1 MPATHRHGDA
11 RACGATTIVSGQSTV
26 FMNGVLQSVNGDP
39 NTHGAGNLIAGS
51 KEVFAGGILCV
62 NNSADS
68 AAAEAEAERQRQEAL
83 EHARMLERAIAKE
96 HADRPIKTML
106 FDRLRKSGGRLK

>member
-11 RACGATTIVSGQSTV
+11 RVCGATTIVSGQSTV

-51 KEVFAGGILCV
+51 KNVFAGGKLCV

-68 AAAEAEAERQRQEAL
+68 AAADGLCPSA
-83 EHARMLERAIAKE
+83 
-96 HADRPIKTML
+96 
-106 FDRLRKSGGRLK
+106 GGTHCAPATAGGSPNIFIGD

>member
-62 NNSADS
+62 NNSEDS
-68 AAAEAEAERQRQEAL
+68 AAADSL
-83 EHARMLERAIAKE
+83 CV
-96 HADRPIKTML
+96 PV
-106 FDRLRKSGGRLK
+106 GGAHCAPVTAGGSPNIFIGD